1 MTKKLTEAGR
11 EMHAGAAGLFAL
23 LDKIETNDDGL
34 MRRPN
39 YIGTCNQEDGAK
51 IAAAIDMLKAG
62 MAKWAKAI
70 AKEDAR

>member
-23 LDKIETNDDGL
+23 LDKIETNDEGR
-34 MRRPN
+34 MFRPN
-39 YIGTCNQEDGAK
+39 YIGTCRAQDGEK
-51 IAAAIDMLKAG
+51 IAACIDMLKAG